1 MAHEYVFEIVL
12 TPDDEAGG
20 YVVTC
25 PDLPEVATQGE
36 SYADA
41 LAQAAD
47 AIEEAVAGRLR
58 RGEQV
63 PASTPREGSAETV
76 PLSPLMTA
84 KVALGEAMRQAG
96 MSRVRL
102 AEALGCD
109 EKEVRRLL
117 DPRHHSKM
125 ARLERA
131 LRVLGKGLVLRV
143 VDRVA

>member
-1 MAHEYVFEIVL
+1 MSWEYTYAVVL

-36 SYADA
+36 DRVDA

-47 AIEEAVAGRLR
+47 AVEEAVAGRLR
-58 RGEQV
+58 RGE
-63 PASTPREGSAETV
+63 GI
-76 PLSPLMTA
+76 PLPP
-84 KVALGEAMRQAG
+84 KPQRRGDVVALPPVMAAKAALAQAMREAG
-96 MSRVRL
+96 MAQVKL
-102 AEALGCD
+102 ASLLGWD

-117 DPRHHSKM
+117 DPRHPSKM
-125 ARLERA
+125 PRLERA
-131 LRVLGKGLVLRV
+131 LRALGKGLVVRV